1 MWKRFLALIVTGSLV
16 IGLTGCSSG
25 SQSSGSAPS
34 ASASGSAP
42 SASASGSGASYG
54 TNIDPEQPDRVAE
67 VYGKIK
73 SIQGNVVLI
82 AEMQRQQTGAELS
95 ATDKAKRQAEMQA
108 LSTEERQKLQ
118 ASQEVMT
125 GKNITMTVPVG
136 IPIKIRGTASN
147 GPTVQDGTIAS
158 IKVGSVVN
166 IWTEESDPTSAEYMS
181 IANR

>member
-1 MWKRFLALIVTGSLV
+1 MFMWKRFATLIVMGSLV
-16 IGLTGCSSG
+16 IGLIGCSSG
-25 SQSSGSAPS
+25 SQSSGSTPS
-34 ASASGSAP
+34 ASASGA
-42 SASASGSGASYG
+42 GASYG
-54 TNIDPEQPDRVAE
+54 TNIDPEQPDRIAE
-67 VYGKIK
+67 VYGKVK

-82 AEMQRQQTGAELS
+82 AEMQRQQTAAELS
-95 ATDKAKRQAEMQA
+95 AADKAKRQAEMQA

-136 IPIKIRGTASN
+136 IPIKIRGTGSN

>member
-1 MWKRFLALIVTGSLV
+1 MCSLL
-16 IGLTGCSSG
+16 IGLAGCSSE
-25 SQSSGSAPS
+25 SKTVSSTAPAGTS
-34 ASASGSAP
+34 NSSTSKT
-42 SASASGSGASYG
+42 
-54 TNIDPEQPDRVAE
+54 TNIDPEQPDRIAE
-67 VYGKIK
+67 VYGKVK

-95 ATDKAKRQAEMQA
+95 DADKAKRQAEMQS
-108 LSTEERQKLQ
+108 LSAEERQKSQ

-136 IPIKIRGTASN
+136 IPIKIKGTGSN

-166 IWTEESDPTSAEYMS
+166 IWIEKSDPTSAEYMS
-181 IANR
+181 ISNRSN

>member
-1 MWKRFLALIVTGSLV
+1 MFTWKRFVSLIITGFLL
-16 IGLTGCSSG
+16 IGLTGCSSE
-25 SQSSGSAPS
+25 SQSSGSTPS
-34 ASASGSAP
+34 

-54 TNIDPEQPDRVAE
+54 TNIDPEQPDRIAE
-67 VYGKIK
+67 VYGKVK

-82 AEMQRQQTGAELS
+82 AEMQRPQTAELS
-95 ATDKAKRQAEMQA
+95 AADKAKRQAEMQA
-108 LSTEERQKLQ
+108 LSTEDRQKLL

-136 IPIKIRGTASN
+136 ISIKIRGTGSN
-147 GPTVQDGTIAS
+147 GPTIQDGTIAS

-166 IWTEESDPTSAEYMS
+166 IWIEKSDPTFAEYLS

>member
-1 MWKRFLALIVTGSLV
+1 MYKWKRFAALIVMGSLV

-25 SQSSGSAPS
+25 AKSSGTTTSV
-34 ASASGSAP
+34 SASGS
-42 SASASGSGASYG
+42 SASTGA
-54 TNIDPEQPDRVAE
+54 NIDPEQPVRVAE
-67 VYGKIK
+67 IYGKVK

-82 AEMQRQQTGAELS
+82 AEMQRQQTGTELS
-95 ATDKAKRQAEMQA
+95 AADKAKRQAEMQA
-108 LSTEERQKLQ
+108 LSTEERQKLL

-136 IPIKIRGTASN
+136 IPIKIRGTGSN

-166 IWTEESDPTSAEYMS
+166 IWSEKSDPTSAEYMN

>member
-1 MWKRFLALIVTGSLV
+1 MYKWKRFAALIVMGSLV

-25 SQSSGSAPS
+25 VKSSGATHSV
-34 ASASGSAP
+34 SASGS
-42 SASASGSGASYG
+42 SALTGA
-54 TNIDPEQPDRVAE
+54 NIDPEQPARVAE
-67 VYGKIK
+67 IYGKVK

-82 AEMQRQQTGAELS
+82 AEMQRQQTAAELS
-95 ATDKAKRQAEMQA
+95 AADKAKRQAEMQA
-108 LSTEERQKLQ
+108 LSAEERAKLL

-136 IPIKIRGTASN
+136 IPIKIRGTGSD
-147 GPTVQDGTIAS
+147 GPTVKDGTIAS

-166 IWTEESDPTSAEYMS
+166 IWTEKSDPAAEEYMS